1 MLVTACGDSK
11 NRHTCGS
18 ILHDCTLN
26 HYFAAILNNIEV
38 NEILSLAVEHYRSW
52 KSIGLELG
60 IDGAALNAIEKK
72 YVNDH
77 RRLIAMIELW
87 HASVDLNPSQEAMTK
102 ALQSNRVTTSVVG
115 VCMHY

>member
-1 MLVTACGDSK
+1 M
-11 NRHTCGS
+11 
-18 ILHDCTLN
+18 ILLM
-26 HYFAAILNNIEV
+26 
-38 NEILSLAVEHYRSW
+38 AVEHYRSW

-60 IDGAALNAIEKK
+60 INGAALNAIEKR

-115 VCMHY
+115 VCITSLIPRPLWVVISI